1 MRNLLYTLL
10 PYFFSRR
17 TYRDPLSGE
26 LVKVG
31 LEVFE
36 KHQIIIEKH
45 PLAEQLNPKL
55 INDYELSPKENSY
68 KTNVKAKM
76 TSYYT
81 DSPTVTIIE
90 EWVRQLLMEKS
101 TLRTALRSE
110 HGFQLNFDDTWFSGY
125 DIDEFTAKHDH
136 TPSTFSWVYFVRT
149 PPKSSPLVLTTSG
162 TQIKAEA
169 GKVAIFAG
177 NVWHH
182 VPPNK
187 CEGRIVLAGNINAE
201 KDHTFGSRTKQKDS
215 KYR

>member
-1 MRNLLYTLL
+1 MKIDLLYSLF
-10 PYFFSRR
+10 PAFFSRR
-17 TYRDPLSGE
+17 TYRDPLTGD
-26 LVKVG
+26 LVKVRM
-31 LEVFE
+31 EISE
-36 KHQIIIEKH
+36 KHQIIIQKH
-45 PLAEQLNPKL
+45 PLAEQLNSKL
-55 INDYELSPKENSY
+55 IKDYEFLPKENSY

-101 TLRTALRSE
+101 ILRTALRQDY
-110 HGFQLNFDDTWFSGY
+110 GFRLNFDDTWFSCY
-125 DIDEFTAKHDH
+125 DIDEHTVKHDH

-149 PPKSSPLVLTTSG
+149 PPKSSPLVFTTSG

-169 GKVAIFAG
+169 GKVVIFPG

-201 KDHTFGSRTKQKDS
+201 KDHSYGSRTKIK
-215 KYR
+215 

>member
-81 DSPTVTIIE
+81 DSPTVSIIE
-90 EWVRQLLMEKS
+90 QWVRQLLMEKS

-149 PPKSSPLVLTTSG
+149 PPKSAPLVFTTSG
-162 TQIKAEA
+162 TKIKAEA
-169 GKVAIFAG
+169 GKVVIFPG